1 MHRHLQIRK
10 SKFVSLSGNQFK
22 RTKDGDRFF
31 FTHNG
36 QEGGFTTKAKKILI
50 NRTLGGVIC
59 DNTAITAVPNDV
71 FTYRST
77 ASFVDCDKTAKL
89 DDDIEEL
96 LKGGGNA
103 NA

>member
-1 MHRHLQIRK
+1 MRK
-10 SKFVSLSGNQFK
+10 NVLLLGNQFK

-50 NRTLGGVIC
+50 DRTLGGVIC

-71 FTYRST
+71 FTYQST
-77 ASFVDCDKTAKL
+77 ANFVDCNKTAKL
-89 DDDIEEL
+89 DNDIEEL